1 MKITVLLSIFFLI
14 TVFSCNQP
22 AKPPLELSQW
32 RGPNRDGIY
41 HETDLLK
48 QWPEN
53 GPDLVWAFEGLGE
66 GHGNVGVAN
75 DRLYICG
82 MPDTL
87 GVLYC
92 FNTGGDLLW
101 KKIYGLE
108 WYESYTGSR
117 STPTIV
123 GHHVYFESGQGVVYC
138 YDGLSGELIW
148 SVDLLEEFSAEN
160 IQWGMA
166 ESLLID
172 EDVLFCTPGGINN
185 NIVALNRFNGETI
198 WISSGNQQPA
208 AYCSPVLIEQNN
220 MRLIITMTAES
231 IVGVDAETGKFYW
244 SIDHRQKNKIHAN
257 TPVYY
262 AGRILC
268 SSASDD
274 SNIDGTVQ
282 IQLSDDGKK
291 AEVNWRNEKITNL
304 MNGYI
309 LKDGYVYGSPFNKTE
324 WYCLNWDTGEVE
336 YISENLNSGAIIY
349 ADGLFYC
356 YTYKGEMALVD
367 ATPEK
372 FRVVS
377 AFEVPLGT
385 KQHWAHPVINRG
397 RLYIRHGNALMVYDI
412 SKK

>member
-1 MKITVLLSIFFLI
+1 
-14 TVFSCNQP
+14 
-22 AKPPLELSQW
+22 
-32 RGPNRDGIY
+32 
-41 HETDLLK
+41 
-48 QWPEN
+48 
-53 GPDLVWAFEGLGE
+53 
-66 GHGNVGVAN
+66 
-75 DRLYICG
+75 
-82 MPDTL
+82 
-87 GVLYC
+87 
-92 FNTGGDLLW
+92 
-101 KKIYGLE
+101 
-108 WYESYTGSR
+108 
-117 STPTIV
+117 
-123 GHHVYFESGQGVVYC
+123 
-138 YDGLSGELIW
+138 
-148 SVDLLEEFSAEN
+148 
-160 IQWGMA
+160 
-166 ESLLID
+166 
-172 EDVLFCTPGGINN
+172 
-185 NIVALNRFNGETI
+185 
-198 WISSGNQQPA
+198 
-208 AYCSPVLIEQNN
+208 
-220 MRLIITMTAES
+220 MTAES